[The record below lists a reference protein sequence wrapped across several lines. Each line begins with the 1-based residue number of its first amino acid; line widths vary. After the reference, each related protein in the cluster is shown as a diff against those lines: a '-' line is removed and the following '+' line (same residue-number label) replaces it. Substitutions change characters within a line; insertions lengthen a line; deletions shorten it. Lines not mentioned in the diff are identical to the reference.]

1 MLSVGVIIEE
11 GESKGVAAVA
21 AGSPFFF
28 MVRETASALALRQFL
43 PPQSV
48 Q

>member
-1 MLSVGVIIEE
+1 MLSVGVIIDE
-11 GESKGVAAVA
+11 GGIKGVAAVA

-28 MVRETASALALRQFL
+28 MERETASALVLRKFL